1 MSMTSIPHLHQLLPH
16 DAPMVL
22 VDELID
28 VGEEHVHCQ
37 ATISEHCIFFNPD
50 SRTIPGYVGIE
61 FMAQS
66 VAGWSG
72 YHAWLQG
79 EASPIGFLLGSRRYQ
94 TNCSA
99 FKEGDVLDIYA
110 ERLMESNG
118 MAVFSCR
125 IECLGKELASSQL
138 NAFVPPQEKL
148 DQMLGSFQKNRNH
161 S

>member
-1 MSMTSIPHLHQLLPH
+1 MTSIPHLHQLLPH
-16 DAPMVL
+16 DTPMVL

-28 VGEEHVHCQ
+28 VGEKHIHCQ
-37 ATISEHCIFFNPD
+37 VTISDRCIFFNAE

-72 YHAWLQG
+72 YHAWQRG
-79 EASPIGFLLGSRRYQ
+79 EASPIGFLLGCRRYQ
-94 TNCSA
+94 AHCCA
-99 FKEGDVLDIYA
+99 FNEGDMLDIYA
-110 ERLMESNG
+110 EQLMESNG
-118 MAVFSCR
+118 MAVFTCR
-125 IECLGKELASSQL
+125 IECQGKVLASSQL

-148 DQMLGSFQKNRNH
+148 NQMFNNMQENRNH